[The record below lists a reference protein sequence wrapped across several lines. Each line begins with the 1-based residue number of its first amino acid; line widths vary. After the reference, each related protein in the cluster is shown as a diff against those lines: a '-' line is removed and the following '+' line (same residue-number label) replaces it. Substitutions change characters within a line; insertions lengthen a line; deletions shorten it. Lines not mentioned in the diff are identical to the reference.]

1 MSKNKEAII
10 TVNWKLLIP
19 IIIAALILFSIIA
32 FTILKYKTT

>member
-19 IIIAALILFSIIA
+19 IIIAALILFLAVA
-32 FTILKYKTT
+32 FAILKYKTT